1 MRWGVA
7 LDRLQAGLHELTE
20 GLGLVVRGSL
30 SERVERLL
38 LGVGGLCWGLGV
50 SSTAPMAA
58 AAAPSSGVL
67 LHWLLAWWRLAG
79 MTPSLGLWAI
89 AFDVTRGQA
98 VVAGGRLVT
107 RIRMRRAGGDVVAAV
122 GAPVVAD
129 PAALLDRVVL
139 GCGCPVVGSGRPCR
153 DLVDADAHGLAGG
166 LR

>member
-7 LDRLQAGLHELTE
+7 LDRLQAGLRELTE
-20 GLGLVVRGSL
+20 GLGLVVRGAL
-30 SERVERLL
+30 SERVDGLL
-38 LGVGGLCWGLGV
+38 RGVAGLCWWLGV

-58 AAAPSSGVL
+58 TAAPSSGVL
-67 LHWLLAWWRLAG
+67 LRWLLAWWRLAG
-79 MTPSLGLWAI
+79 MTPSLGLWAV

-122 GAPVVAD
+122 GASVVAD
-129 PAALLDRVVL
+129 PAALLDWVVW
-139 GCGCPVVGSGRPCR
+139 GCGHPVVGGGRPR
-153 DLVDADAHGLAGG
+153 RELAAAHGLAGG

>member
-1 MRWGVA
+1 MDCV
-7 LDRLQAGLHELTE
+7 QTGLRDLTE
-20 GLGLVVRGSL
+20 GLVVRCSL
-30 SERVERLL
+30 SERVECLL
-38 LGVGGLCWGLGV
+38 RRVAGLRWGLGV

-79 MTPSLGLWAI
+79 MASSLGLWAI

-107 RIRMRRAGGDVVAAV
+107 RVRMRRAGGDVVAAV
-122 GAPVVAD
+122 GASVVAD
-129 PAALLDRVVL
+129 PAALLDWVVWR
-139 GCGCPVVGSGRPCR
+139 CGHPVVGGRPPCR
-153 DLVDADAHGLAGG
+153 DLVDAAAHGLAGG

>member
-1 MRWGVA
+1 
-7 LDRLQAGLHELTE
+7 
-20 GLGLVVRGSL
+20 
-30 SERVERLL
+30 
-38 LGVGGLCWGLGV
+38 
-50 SSTAPMAA
+50 MAA

-67 LHWLLAWWRLAG
+67 LHWLLARWWLAG

-107 RIRMRRAGGDVVAAV
+107 RVRMRRAGGDVVAAV

-129 PAALLDRVVL
+129 PAALLDWVVW
-139 GCGCPVVGSGRPCR
+139 GCGYPVVGGGCPRR
-153 DLVDADAHGLAGG
+153 ELVAAHGLAGG

>member
-1 MRWGVA
+1 M
-7 LDRLQAGLHELTE
+7 DRLQAGLRELTE
-20 GLGLVVRGSL
+20 GLGLVVRDAL
-30 SERVERLL
+30 SERVEGLL
-38 LGVGGLCWGLGV
+38 LGVAGLCWWLGV
-50 SSTAPMAA
+50 SSTAPVAA
-58 AAAPSSGVL
+58 TAAPSSGVL

-107 RIRMRRAGGDVVAAV
+107 RIRMRRASGDVVAAV

-139 GCGCPVVGSGRPCR
+139 GRGCPVVGGGRPCR

>member
-1 MRWGVA
+1 M
-7 LDRLQAGLHELTE
+7 DRLQAGLHELTE

-38 LGVGGLCWGLGV
+38 LGVGGRCWGLGV

-129 PAALLDRVVL
+129 PAALLAGVVR
-139 GCGCPVVGSGRPCR
+139 GSGPPAVGGGGSPP
-153 DLVDADAHGLAGG
+153 DLVDADAHRFGCG

>member
-1 MRWGVA
+1 M
-7 LDRLQAGLHELTE
+7 DRLQAGLRELTE
-20 GLGLVVRGSL
+20 GLGLVARGAL
-30 SERVERLL
+30 SERVDGLL
-38 LGVGGLCWGLGV
+38 RGVAGLCWWLGV

-58 AAAPSSGVL
+58 TAAPSSGVL
-67 LHWLLAWWRLAG
+67 LRWLLAWWRLAG
-79 MTPSLGLWAI
+79 MTPSLGLWAV

-129 PAALLDRVVL
+129 PAALLDRVVR
-139 GCGCPVVGSGRPCR
+139 GCGRPVVGSGRPCCE
-153 DLVDADAHGLAGG
+153 LADAHGLAGG

>member
-1 MRWGVA
+1 M
-7 LDRLQAGLHELTE
+7 DRVHTGLLRELTE
-20 GLGLVVRGSL
+20 GLVVRCSL
-30 SERVERLL
+30 SERVECLL
-38 LGVGGLCWGLGV
+38 RRIGGLCWGLGV

-58 AAAPSSGVL
+58 TAAPSSGVL

-107 RIRMRRAGGDVVAAV
+107 RVRMRRAGGDVVAAV

-129 PAALLDRVVL
+129 PAALLDRVVR
-139 GCGCPVVGSGRPCR
+139 GCGHPVVGGRRPCR
-153 DLVDADAHGLAGG
+153 DLVDADAHGFAGG

>member
-1 MRWGVA
+1 M
-7 LDRLQAGLHELTE
+7 DRLQAGLHELTE

-107 RIRMRRAGGDVVAAV
+107 RVRMRRAGGDVVAAV
-122 GAPVVAD
+122 GASVVAD
-129 PAALLDRVVL
+129 PAALLDWVVWR
-139 GCGCPVVGSGRPCR
+139 CGHPVVGGGRPR
-153 DLVDADAHGLAGG
+153 RELVAAHGLAGG

>member
-1 MRWGVA
+1 M
-7 LDRLQAGLHELTE
+7 DRLQAGLRELTE

-129 PAALLDRVVL
+129 PAALLDRVVR
-139 GCGCPVVGSGRPCR
+139 GCGRPVVGGGRPCR

>member
-1 MRWGVA
+1 M
-7 LDRLQAGLHELTE
+7 DRLQAGLHELTE

-107 RIRMRRAGGDVVAAV
+107 RVRMRRAGGDVVAAV

-129 PAALLDRVVL
+129 PAALLDRVVR
-139 GCGCPVVGSGRPCR
+139 GCGRPVVGGGRPRR
-153 DLVDADAHGLAGG
+153 DLADAHGLAGG
-166 LR
+166 LH

>member
-1 MRWGVA
+1 M
-7 LDRLQAGLHELTE
+7 DRLQAGLRELTE
-20 GLGLVVRGSL
+20 GLGLVVRGAL
-30 SERVERLL
+30 SERVDGLL
-38 LGVGGLCWGLGV
+38 LGVAGLCWWLGV
-50 SSTAPMAA
+50 SSSAPMAA
-58 AAAPSSGVL
+58 TAAPSSGVL
-67 LHWLLAWWRLAG
+67 LRWLLAWWRLAG

-122 GAPVVAD
+122 GASVVAD
-129 PAALLDRVVL
+129 PAALLDGVVL
-139 GCGCPVVGSGRPCR
+139 GCGCPVVGGRRPCH